1 MTHDVDRA
9 GVTGHSGGESCEQA
23 GGGNMMLVNLTCV
36 STPAHSEMM
45 NQANNLDDAKD
56 FAAFT
61 DRDLIT

>member
-36 STPAHSEMM
+36 S
-45 NQANNLDDAKD
+45 NLDDAKD